1 MRSKEESETDY
12 DLVLRHINLEVK
24 KGELLIVI
32 GSVGSGKTSLLLTL
46 LGETYLLKEQ
56 NTEIGEV
63 KIRRAVR
70 RAYVEQEPFILSE
83 SVQDNITFGL
93 PFHS

>member
-12 DLVLRHINLEVK
+12 DLVLRQINLEVK

-63 KIRRAVR
+63 KIRKAVR

>member
-63 KIRRAVR
+63 KIRKAVR